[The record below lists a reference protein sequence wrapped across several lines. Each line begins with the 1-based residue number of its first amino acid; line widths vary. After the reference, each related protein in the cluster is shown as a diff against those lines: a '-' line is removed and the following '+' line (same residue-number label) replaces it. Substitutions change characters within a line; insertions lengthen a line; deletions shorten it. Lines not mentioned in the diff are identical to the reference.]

1 MDITKENKDDLNA
14 VLKVQV
20 KPEDYK
26 ERVDQV
32 VKDYKKKAKM
42 DGFRPGKVPE
52 SLIRKMYGRSIKIE
66 EINKLVSEKISEYIQ
81 NEDVQ
86 ILGQPLPSHEE
97 QKNINWD
104 HDNEFEFA
112 FDIGMAPDLELEIS
126 EEDKVPYYT
135 IQVTDE
141 LIDKQ
146 VENYLERYGEF
157 KPIDAVESK
166 DEIISAHVSEL
177 DEEGNPKEDGIVKED
192 ATLSLQV
199 IKEEEIKNKFEGA
212 RVGDEIDIDLKKAFP
227 NDTEISS
234 MLNIDKEK
242 AESLEGLFRISITEI
257 KKFEKAELN
266 QDLFDKIYGEGNVTS
281 EEEFRQKIKEE
292 LEQHLKPESER
303 KLTHDIKEYFVGKV
317 NPKLPSEFL
326 KRSLKE
332 TQQGENL
339 SEEDIEKDFP
349 RFQEGLKWDLIKNKI
364 VKENDIQVDENEVL
378 ELAKQVTA
386 QQFQQY
392 GLGNLPDEQLE
403 QYAPELLKKEEDRR
417 KFYERKYEEKVV
429 DFIKEHITLEEK
441 EVTSEEFQ
449 EMLQEDQNKQ
459 SQE

>member
-1 MDITKENKDDLNA
+1 MDVTKENKDDLNA
-14 VLKVQV
+14 VLKVHV

-52 SLIRKMYGRSIKIE
+52 SLIRKMYGRAIKID
-66 EINKLVSEKISEYIQ
+66 EINKLVSEKISEYIK
-81 NEDVQ
+81 NEDLE
-86 ILGQPLPSHEE
+86 ILGKPLPNQDE
-97 QKNINWD
+97 QKAVNWD
-104 HDNEFEFA
+104 NDSEFEFA
-112 FDIGMAPDLELEIS
+112 FDIAMAPNFELNVS

-146 VENYLERYGEF
+146 VDNYLERFGEF
-157 KPIDAVESK
+157 KSIDSVQNK
-166 DEIISAHVSEL
+166 DEIITAHVSEL
-177 DEEGNPKEDGIVKED
+177 DEEGNPKEGGIVKED
-192 ATLSLQV
+192 ATLSVQV
-199 IKEEEIKNKFEGA
+199 IKDEEIKNKFEGA
-212 RVGDEIDIDLKKAFP
+212 QVGDEIVIDLKKAFP

-242 AESLEGLFRISITEI
+242 AENLEGQFRISITEI
-257 KKFEKAELN
+257 KQFEKAELN

-292 LEQHLKPESER
+292 LEEHLKPESER
-303 KLTHDIKEYFVGKV
+303 KLTQDIKKYFVEKV
-317 NPKLPSEFL
+317 DPELPTDFL
-326 KRSLKE
+326 KRWLKE
-332 TQQGENL
+332 TQQDENL
-339 SEEDIEKDFP
+339 SEEDIDNEFP
-349 RFQEGLKWDLIKNKI
+349 RFQEDLKWDLIKNKI
-364 VKENDIQVDENEVL
+364 IKENEIQVDENEVL

-429 DFIKEHITLEEK
+429 DHIKEKITLEEK

-449 EMLQEDQNKQ
+449 KMVQEEQNKQ
-459 SQE
+459 TQQ

>member
-14 VLKVQV
+14 VLKVHV
-20 KPEDYK
+20 KPDDYK
-26 ERVDQV
+26 ERLDQV

-52 SLIRKMYGRSIKIE
+52 SLIRKMYGRSIKME
-66 EINKLVSEKISEYIQ
+66 EINKLVNEKISEYIQ
-81 NEDVQ
+81 NQELE
-86 ILGQPLPSHEE
+86 ILGNPLPNHEE

-104 HDNEFEFA
+104 NDSEFEFV
-112 FDIGMAPDLELEIS
+112 FDIAVAPELELEIS

-146 VENYLERYGEF
+146 VENYLERFGEF
-157 KPIDAVESK
+157 KPIDSVQNK

-192 ATLSLQV
+192 ATISLQV
-199 IKEEEIKNKFEGA
+199 IKDDDIKNKFEDA

-242 AESLEGLFRISITEI
+242 AETLEGMFRISITEI

-281 EEEFRQKIKEE
+281 EEEFKQKIREE
-292 LEQHLKPESER
+292 LEEHLKPESER
-303 KLTHDIKEYFVGKV
+303 KLTQDIKKYFVEKV
-317 NPKLPSEFL
+317 DPKLPTEFL
-326 KRSLKE
+326 KRWLKE
-332 TQQGENL
+332 AHQSENV
-339 SEEDIEKDFP
+339 SEEDIENEFP
-349 RFQEGLKWDLIKNKI
+349 RFQEDLKWDLIKKKI
-364 VKENDIQVDENEVL
+364 TKENDIQVDENEVL

-429 DFIKEHITLEEK
+429 EHIKEHITLEEK

>member
-1 MDITKENKDDLNA
+1 MDVTKENKDDLNA
-14 VLKVQV
+14 VLKVHV

-52 SLIRKMYGRSIKIE
+52 SLIRKMYGRAIKID
-66 EINKLVSEKISEYIQ
+66 EINKLVSEKISEYIK
-81 NEDVQ
+81 NEDLE
-86 ILGQPLPSHEE
+86 ILGKPLPNQDE
-97 QKNINWD
+97 QKAVNWD
-104 HDNEFEFA
+104 NDSEFEFA
-112 FDIGMAPDLELEIS
+112 FDIAMAPNFELNVS

-146 VENYLERYGEF
+146 VDNYLERFGEF
-157 KPIDAVESK
+157 KSIDSVQNK
-166 DEIISAHVSEL
+166 DEIITAHVSEL
-177 DEEGNPKEDGIVKED
+177 DEEGNPKEGGIVKED
-192 ATLSLQV
+192 ATLSVQV
-199 IKEEEIKNKFEGA
+199 IKDEEIKNKFEGA
-212 RVGDEIDIDLKKAFP
+212 QVGDEIVIDLKKAFP

-242 AESLEGLFRISITEI
+242 AENLEGQFRISITEI
-257 KKFEKAELN
+257 KQFEKAELN

-292 LEQHLKPESER
+292 LEEHLKPESER
-303 KLTHDIKEYFVGKV
+303 KLTQDIKKYFVEKV
-317 NPKLPSEFL
+317 DPELPTDFL
-326 KRSLKE
+326 KRWLKE

-339 SEEDIEKDFP
+339 SEEDIDNDFP
-349 RFQEGLKWDLIKNKI
+349 RFQEDLKWDLIKNKI
-364 VKENDIQVDENEVL
+364 IKENEIQVDENEVL

-429 DFIKEHITLEEK
+429 DHIKEKITLEEK

-449 EMLQEDQNKQ
+449 KMVQEEQNKQ
-459 SQE
+459 TQQ